1 MFSKEMSSKTW
12 GAIFVLSTAA
22 LIFATYTHFEY
33 LTLIIP
39 FVTTAFVKALKI
51 M

>member
-1 MFSKEMSSKTW
+1 MEQTKKYTGLYWLLF
-12 GAIFVLSTAA
+12 FLSTAA
-22 LIFATYTHFEY
+22 LIAAIYLKFEY

-39 FVTTAFVKALKI
+39 FVCTSFVKAMDI